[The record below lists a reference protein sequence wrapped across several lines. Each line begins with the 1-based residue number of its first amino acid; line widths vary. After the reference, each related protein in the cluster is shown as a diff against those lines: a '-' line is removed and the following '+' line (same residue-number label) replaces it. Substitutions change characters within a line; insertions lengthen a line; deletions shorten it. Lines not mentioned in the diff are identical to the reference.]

1 MDSAFY
7 DISDDHALFTL
18 FLDLFFSADSVVC
31 FGAQPHEDELKSN
44 MTDMVAGRLSLAEVH
59 ELFRKLKSD
68 PSAIAHLAE
77 LLQKTKASSREKS
90 QE

>member
-7 DISDDHALFTL
+7 DISGEHAFFTI

-31 FGAQPHEDELKSN
+31 FEDEPDEDELTRN

-59 ELFRKLKSD
+59 ELFRKVKSD
-68 PSAIAHLAE
+68 PSAIARLAE

>member
-1 MDSAFY
+1 
-7 DISDDHALFTL
+7 
-18 FLDLFFSADSVVC
+18 
-31 FGAQPHEDELKSN
+31 

-59 ELFRKLKSD
+59 ELFRKVESD